1 MCEKR
6 PMGRPMVDSIL
17 EVDKVATTIWQC
29 RTSAFVGFLKLLLT
43 WKSEFSSIRQYFWTV
58 LCTVATLKLKLWKN
72 INNKNWSFKLKLF
85 IEKNKKK
92 SEKIRWFLTLKIDLE
107 WQQIVISS
115 FDSIYV
121 VRKCQNCDQWS
132 IGFILK
138 SYYQILLTWK
148 KNLPTVLVINSQ

>member
-132 IGFILK
+132 IGFIFLIHT
-138 SYYQILLTWK
+138 S
-148 KNLPTVLVINSQ
+148 

>member
-29 RTSAFVGFLKLLLT
+29 KTSAFVGFLKLLLT

-58 LCTVATLKLKLWKN
+58 LCTVATLKLKLWRN
-72 INNKNWSFKLKLF
+72 ENNKNWSYKLK
-85 IEKNKKK
+85 
-92 SEKIRWFLTLKIDLE
+92 SVKIRGILTL
-107 WQQIVISS
+107 QILISS

-121 VRKCQNCDQWS
+121 VRKCQKNYNAIFVISSGVS

-138 SYYQILLTWK
+138 TFYQISLTW
-148 KNLPTVLVINSQ
+148 